1 MHIHLIVLFLLALL
15 LYLRQQP
22 QFINP
27 HCKILNFLLL
37 IIDNSFIVIEL
48 ADNLF
53 MFVSVDKLL
62 GVVMDTDIVG

>member
-27 HCKILNFLLL
+27 HSKILNFLLL
-37 IIDNSFIVIEL
+37 IIDNSFVVIEL
-48 ADNLF
+48 ADNFF

>member
-27 HCKILNFLLL
+27 HRKILNFLLL
-37 IIDNSFIVIEL
+37 IIDNSFVVIEL
-48 ADNLF
+48 ADNFF